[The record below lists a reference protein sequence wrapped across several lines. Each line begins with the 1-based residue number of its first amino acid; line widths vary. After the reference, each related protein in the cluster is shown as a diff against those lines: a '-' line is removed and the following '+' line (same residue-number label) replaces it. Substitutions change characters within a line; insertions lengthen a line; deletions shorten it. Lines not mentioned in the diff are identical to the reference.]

1 VKRRQFLGFIGTAV
15 LWSTAVQAQPKPN
28 PMRRIG
34 LIVPAAPDDAE
45 YQIWVREFLQALAQL
60 NWVSGRNIEV
70 DTHWATAD
78 AAAIRRHA
86 AELVRVAPDIIMA
99 AGTSTVG
106 PVLELTRTI
115 PVVFPT
121 AVDPVGAG
129 FVSSLARPGGNATGF
144 LLYEYSLGSKWLELL
159 KQMAPDVTRVAVLR
173 DPTTPSGSGQF
184 GAIQVMAGPA
194 GVEVLALNIS
204 EPAQIERDIG
214 EFARV
219 PNGGLILTGSGPSIR
234 FHDLIIRLAV
244 KHRIPAVYYERFY
257 AAAGGLLSYG
267 ADRVDQYRRSAE
279 YVDRILKGESP
290 AELPV
295 QAPTKYELV
304 INLKTAKAIGL
315 KVPDA
320 LLSSANEVIE

>member
-1 VKRRQFLGFIGTAV
+1 MKRRQFLGFIGTAV
-15 LWSTAVQAQPKPN
+15 LWSTAVQAQPKPK

-106 PVLELTRTI
+106 PVLEVTRTI

-159 KQMAPDVTRVAVLR
+159 KQMEPDVTRVAVLR
-173 DPTTPSGSGQF
+173 DPTTRSGSGQF

-214 EFARV
+214 ELARV
-219 PNGGLILTGSGPSIR
+219 HNGGLILTGSGP
-234 FHDLIIRLAV
+234 
-244 KHRIPAVYYERFY
+244 
-257 AAAGGLLSYG
+257 
-267 ADRVDQYRRSAE
+267 
-279 YVDRILKGESP
+279 
-290 AELPV
+290 
-295 QAPTKYELV
+295 
-304 INLKTAKAIGL
+304 
-315 KVPDA
+315 
-320 LLSSANEVIE
+320 